1 MKLIFATNNVD
12 KFNEVK
18 ALLSNNINLF
28 SLADIGCIAEIE
40 ETGKTLEEN
49 ASLKAKYIHQK
60 YDVNCFG
67 DDTGLEVDALNGEP
81 GVYSARYAGENVSY
95 DDNVEKL
102 LKVMMGIENRN
113 ARFRT
118 VISLQLNSEELIFE
132 GIINGT
138 ITNEKKGE
146 KGFGYDSIFLPNG
159 SKQTFAEIDLEVKNN
174 ISHRALALNK
184 MVNHL
189 NKIVEM

>member
-18 ALLSNNINLF
+18 ALLSNSIMLL

-138 ITNEKKGE
+138 ITNEKKG
-146 KGFGYDSIFLPNG
+146 
-159 SKQTFAEIDLEVKNN
+159 
-174 ISHRALALNK
+174 
-184 MVNHL
+184 
-189 NKIVEM
+189 